1 MLRSWNRGLEDCL
14 FLELVMDLIAFFWIF
29 RILEAFDFDIVDKG
43 PIQLSNQISSGQ
55 ASIIVPTMQDTHTTS
70 ARSNKKNHR
79 MSKRSLLLSVGIL
92 NICKK

>member
-43 PIQLSNQISSGQ
+43 RIQ
-55 ASIIVPTMQDTHTTS
+55 
-70 ARSNKKNHR
+70 
-79 MSKRSLLLSVGIL
+79 
-92 NICKK
+92 